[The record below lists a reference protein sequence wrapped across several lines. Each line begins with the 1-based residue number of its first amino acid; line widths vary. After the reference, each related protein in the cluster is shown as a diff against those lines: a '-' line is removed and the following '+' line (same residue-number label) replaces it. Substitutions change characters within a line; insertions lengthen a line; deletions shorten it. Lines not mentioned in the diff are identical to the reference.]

1 MTLEVLDKSA
11 PLIKFITINVCDQL
25 TPTLLN
31 MLSIPIGLALLA
43 LVSANSTFPSPAHQ
57 QSQLLSARNTCSKSI
72 HCVLTRESTEG
83 PFYVEHPLIRSS
95 ITEDRD
101 GIPLSLEIVL
111 VDVTTCE
118 HAVGAMVDIWHA
130 DVPGEYSGWAQA
142 AEGSSHESLKKRGT
156 PFEDSRWL
164 RGVQPSDKHGR
175 VVFDT
180 IIPGWYRGR
189 ATHIHVKVHVGNVT
203 VDDGVL
209 LGGGNMSHTGQFFF
223 SDDLITN
230 LSKTREPYMTRRKEM
245 EPVLNGDDGIY
256 VHDDGAE
263 QVITVTR
270 DGEGYTGKIT
280 VGIDPNANHHPGP
293 PGHGPPGHGP
303 HNGLPSHHPPHKDHK
318 HDNHHIYQRPS
329 FSPSSIFGLSLAGV
343 AILSAIWGL
352 RKYSKAR
359 AEQHGYFVLRQDEPS
374 MEEVG

>member
-1 MTLEVLDKSA
+1 
-11 PLIKFITINVCDQL
+11 
-25 TPTLLN
+25 
-31 MLSIPIGLALLA
+31 MLSTSIGLGLLA
-43 LVSANSTFPSPAHQ
+43 LASAHSTLPSSAHQ
-57 QSQLLSARNTCSKSI
+57 QSQLLSARNTCSKSL
-72 HCVLTRESTEG
+72 HCVLTQESTEG

-101 GIPLSLEIVL
+101 GIPLSLEINL

-118 HAVGAMVDIWHA
+118 PAVGAMVDIWHA

-142 AEGSSHESLKKRGT
+142 AEGSSHDSLKKPGT

-175 VVFDT
+175 VIFDT

-189 ATHIHVKVHVGNVT
+189 ATHIHVKVHIGNVT

-209 LGGGNMSHTGQFFF
+209 IGGGNISHTGQFFF
-223 SDDLITN
+223 SDDLITK

-263 QVITVTR
+263 QVITITR

-280 VGIDPNANHHPGP
+280 VGIDPNANHHPDG
-293 PGHGPPGHGP
+293 GHGPPGHGP
-303 HNGLPSHHPPHKDHK
+303 PSL
-318 HDNHHIYQRPS
+318 R
-329 FSPSSIFGLSLAGV
+329 FSPSSIFALSLAGV
-343 AILSAIWGL
+343 AILGAIWCL
-352 RKYSKAR
+352 QKYKKER
-359 AEQHGYFVLRQDEPS
+359 AEAHVYSILRQDEPN
-374 MEEVG
+374 MEEVD

>member
-1 MTLEVLDKSA
+1 M
-11 PLIKFITINVCDQL
+11 
-25 TPTLLN
+25 
-31 MLSIPIGLALLA
+31 
-43 LVSANSTFPSPAHQ
+43 
-57 QSQLLSARNTCSKSI
+57 
-72 HCVLTRESTEG
+72 
-83 PFYVEHPLIRSS
+83 RSS
-95 ITEDRD
+95 ITDDRD
-101 GIPLSLEIVL
+101 GIPLSLEIDL
-111 VDVTTCE
+111 VDVTTCK

-130 DVPGEYSGWAQA
+130 DVPGEYSSWAQA
-142 AEGSSHESLKKRGT
+142 AEGSSHDSLRKRGT

-175 VVFDT
+175 VGFDT

-230 LSKTREPYMTRRKEM
+230 LSKMREPYMTRRKEM
-245 EPVLNGDDGIY
+245 KPVLNGDDGIY

-280 VGIDPNANHHPGP
+280 VGIDPNANHYPDGGHGP

-303 HNGLPSHHPPHKDHK
+303 PDRPGSHHGPTKDHK
-318 HDNHHIYQRPS
+318 HDKDQSYKVS
-329 FSPSSIFGLSLAGV
+329 GLSIAGAFAVV
-343 AILSAIWGL
+343 AILGAIWGL
-352 RKYSKAR
+352 RKYGKVR
-359 AEQHGYFVLRQDEPS
+359 AERHGYSVLTQDEPS
-374 MEEVG
+374 MEEAG